1 MGRAVIAF
9 FNMIWIVLQG
19 ALCSS
24 RGDHKTLLFLTLA
37 PRKEVKEQKKR
48 ILFFQQRLD

>member
-1 MGRAVIAF
+1 MGRAVIVF
-9 FNMIWIVLQG
+9 LTWFELFY
-19 ALCSS
+19 
-24 RGDHKTLLFLTLA
+24 RGLSVQVGDYKTLLFHLA